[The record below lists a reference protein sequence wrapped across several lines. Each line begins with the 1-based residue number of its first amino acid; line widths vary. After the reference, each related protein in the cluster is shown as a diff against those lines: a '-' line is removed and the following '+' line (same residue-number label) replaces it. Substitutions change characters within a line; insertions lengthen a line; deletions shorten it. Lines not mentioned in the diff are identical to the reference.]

1 MTGSLLSSTF
11 FVFFFFFPSSFI
23 RTKPQPNCRNKM
35 ARKPNCI
42 SVAGYQT
49 FERSKTCTHIGD
61 SHAGE
66 LIYLSIQVSI
76 CLTGI
81 KVFGLFLIF
90 FRIECSNGACDIR
103 SCFLFPQTIK
113 IQLFCNNIIIRAI
126 L

>member
-1 MTGSLLSSTF
+1 MTGSLLSFTF
-11 FVFFFFFPSSFI
+11 FVFFFPSSFI

-42 SVAGYQT
+42 SVAGHQT
-49 FERSKTCTHIGD
+49 FERSCTRVGD
-61 SHAGE
+61 AGE

-90 FRIECSNGACDIR
+90 FANGIIECSNVIFDC
-103 SCFLFPQTIK
+103 SLFPQTIK
-113 IQLFCNNIIIRAI
+113 IQLFLQYNYSNNKIS
-126 L
+126 